1 MNFVEYL
8 KNRLAEPGWTQPAA
22 AAKARIEQSYLSK
35 LETGKPVPS
44 EEVCQR
50 LVEAFGIN
58 TAARVSA
65 QLPIRTRQKSPAIQF
80 FDTVDPRSEP
90 TDLSAS
96 LAGKTWQGP
105 RSHYFSRGRSNDW
118 TGDLVICQETG
129 QRCLVMPGNCVRAEI
144 VYPETAAPGRR
155 PPERSA
161 PYPITSSRQAAIVS
175 GVSWWVKKVLSF
187 HSSSMR

>member
-1 MNFVEYL
+1 M
-8 KNRLAEPGWTQPAA
+8 QPAA
-22 AAKARIEQSYLSK
+22 AARARIEKSCLSK

-44 EEVCQR
+44 EAVCQR

-58 TAARVSA
+58 TAAMVSA
-65 QLPIRTRQKSPAIQF
+65 QFPIRTRQKFPAIQF
-80 FDTVDPRSEP
+80 FDTVGPRGEATDPS
-90 TDLSAS
+90 TSLS
-96 LAGKTWQGP
+96 GETREGP
-105 RSHYFSRGRSNDW
+105 RSRFFSRGGSNDR

-129 QRCLVMPGNCVRAEI
+129 QRCLVMPGNSVRAEI
-144 VYPETAAPGRR
+144 IYPETAAPGRR

>member
-1 MNFVEYL
+1 M
-8 KNRLAEPGWTQPAA
+8 
-22 AAKARIEQSYLSK
+22 
-35 LETGKPVPS
+35 
-44 EEVCQR
+44 
-50 LVEAFGIN
+50 
-58 TAARVSA
+58 VSA
-65 QLPIRTRQKSPAIQF
+65 QFPMRPRQKFPAIQS
-80 FDTVDPRSEP
+80 FDIVDPRGEA

-105 RSHYFSRGRSNDW
+105 CSHYFSRGGSNDR

-129 QRCLVMPGNCVRAEI
+129 QRCLIMPGNRLREEI
-144 VYPETAAPGRR
+144 IYPETAAPGRR
-155 PPERSA
+155 PPEWSA

>member
-1 MNFVEYL
+1 M
-8 KNRLAEPGWTQPAA
+8 QPAA
-22 AAKARIEQSYLSK
+22 AARARIEQSCLSK
-35 LETGKPVPS
+35 QETGKPVPS
-44 EEVCQR
+44 EAVCQR

-58 TAARVSA
+58 TAAMVSA
-65 QLPIRTRQKSPAIQF
+65 QFPIRTRQKFPAIQF
-80 FDTVDPRSEP
+80 FDTVGPRGEATDP
-90 TDLSAS
+90 SAS

-105 RSHYFSRGRSNDW
+105 RSHSCSRGGSNDR

-129 QRCLVMPGNCVRAEI
+129 QRCLVMPGNRVRAEI
-144 VYPETAAPGRR
+144 IYPETAAPGRR